1 MRVLIAAGL
10 IAAQAMA
17 ADTPKF
23 PATEQF
29 VTEKLG
35 SVNELTEA
43 QREKAGALIREQLPA
58 LKKVLTRFA
67 EAQTV
72 LKETM
77 SDTDVTEEAI
87 RSECAKVADVLVDL
101 AKQRSKMVQNLK
113 SVLTPDQAEGAKHL
127 GKFVDDIVKALGKE

>member
-29 VTEKLG
+29 VAGKLG
-35 SVNELTEA
+35 AASQLTEA
-43 QREKAGALIREQLPA
+43 QREKAIALIREQLPA

-67 EAQTV
+67 EAQAAV
-72 LKETM
+72 KELM
-77 SDTDVTEEAI
+77 ADEDVTEQAI
-87 RSECAKVADVLVDL
+87 RSECAKLTDVLVDL
-101 AKQRSKMVQNLK
+101 AKQRAKMVQNLK
-113 SVLTPDQAEGAKHL
+113 SVLTPDQVEGAKHL
-127 GKFVDDIVKALGKE
+127 GKFVDDIAKALSKE